1 MEVSSPGQVRKFG
14 GMFDH
19 NPALVRDV
27 VEAQTIFYLSW
38 RYYF

>member
-1 MEVSSPGQVRKFG
+1 MEVSSPERVRKFG

-27 VEAQTIFYLSW
+27 ETQSIFSLSW